1 MLQKIKRLMLIGG
14 LAAVL
19 TACGDQVDEA
29 ASAACECLGPIYEQM
44 EQMTEAMQSGD
55 MAKLSAMT
63 ASMDT
68 AQKSQVCL
76 NKVAQD
82 YPDIGKDQETQER
95 FNARMGELCPAPR
108 MMGM

>member
-1 MLQKIKRLMLIGG
+1 MINRLMKVLLLTG
-14 LAAVL
+14 AVTSI
-19 TACGDQVDEA
+19 TACGDQVNEA
-29 ASAACECLGPIYEQM
+29 ASAACECLEPIYEQM

-68 AQKSQVCL
+68 AQKTQVCL
-76 NKVAQD
+76 NKVSQD
-82 YPDIGKDQETQER
+82 YPDIGKDQETQDR

>member
-1 MLQKIKRLMLIGG
+1 MIYKLLKVMLLTGT
-14 LAAVL
+14 AVL
-19 TACGDQVDEA
+19 ITACGDQVDEA
-29 ASAACECLGPIYEQM
+29 ASAACECLEPIYEQM
-44 EQMTEAMQSGD
+44 EQMTDAMQLGD

-76 NKVAQD
+76 NKVSQD
-82 YPDIGKDQETQER
+82 YPDIGKDQETQNR

>member
-1 MLQKIKRLMLIGG
+1 MLNRLWKMLSIVST
-14 LAAVL
+14 AAVL

-29 ASAACECLGPIYEQM
+29 ASAACECLAPIYEQM

-68 AQKSQVCL
+68 AQKTQVCL
-76 NKVAQD
+76 NKVSQD
-82 YPDIGKDQETQER
+82 YPDVGKDRETQDR
-95 FNARMGELCPAPR
+95 FNARMGEMCPAPR